1 MGTEFCKFFCKHG
14 MLLHSRSSTSSS
26 SIRSQEKQADHSPYA
41 WSNSNNPQHPL
52 LFYFSKFEMDLPTD
66 STVWPVNHWLNYVL
80 LAMKARRV
88 SKSRAPRCL
97 PTGTPFLN
105 RMRVGNPGTSYLSA
119 SLECLVASTI
129 AICTHA
135 HKFTFKL
142 KTLQSRR
149 HDDGTETLS

>member
-1 MGTEFCKFFCKHG
+1 

-52 LFYFSKFEMDLPTD
+52 LFYFSKFEMDLPED

-129 AICTHA
+129 AICTHRPQVLIQIEDPSE
-135 HKFTFKL
+135 K
-142 KTLQSRR
+142 R
-149 HDDGTETLS
+149 HNDGTETLS